1 MLLHSPEMHIQLVQ
15 VFQQGAE
22 GCTLGHL
29 GEGVDVLGEALAT
42 VAELA
47 VGTGDVG
54 VGVVDVAGEEDA
66 GMYLAPVGSHLLA
79 VLAASVEVGHLIGS
93 EHIVHILGQFGLQR
107 SHHGELLTH
116 EDFCEQFLCASEDH
130 RLLAEVLEEG
140 AFGEELS
147 I

>member
-1 MLLHSPEMHIQLVQ
+1 MHIQLVQ
-15 VFQQGAE
+15 VLQQGAK
-22 GCTLGHL
+22 GRALGHL
-29 GEGVDVLGEALAT
+29 GKGVDVLGEALAT
-42 VAELA
+42 VTELA
-47 VGTGDVG
+47 IRTGDVG
-54 VGVVDVAGEEDA
+54 VGVVDIAREEDTSVH
-66 GMYLAPVGSHLLA
+66 LAPVTTHLLT
-79 VLAASVEVGHLIGS
+79 VLAAGVEVGHLIGS